1 MTFDKAAASVAR
13 AVGRPWVFALAVGLI
28 AAWGLLGPF
37 YGWSDSH
44 SLFINTATTIVTFL
58 MVFLIQNT
66 QNRDSAAIQIKLDEL
81 IRAVDKARNE
91 LIGLERRSEA
101 EIEEKRAEIK
111 PPVRPPAKLVE
122 RKPFSPWDWWGL
134 PR

>member
-1 MTFDKAAASVAR
+1 VTFDRAAASFAR
-13 AVGRPWVFALAVGLI
+13 AAGRPWVFALAAGLI
-28 AAWGLLGPF
+28 AVWGLLGPF

-66 QNRDSAAIQIKLDEL
+66 QNRDAAAIQVKLDEL
-81 IRAVDKARNE
+81 IRAVDKARND

-101 EIEEKRAEIK
+101 EIEEKREEIK
-111 PPVRPPAKLVE
+111 PPAKLVE
-122 RKPFSPWDWWGL
+122 RKPLPRSPWDWWGL
-134 PR
+134 